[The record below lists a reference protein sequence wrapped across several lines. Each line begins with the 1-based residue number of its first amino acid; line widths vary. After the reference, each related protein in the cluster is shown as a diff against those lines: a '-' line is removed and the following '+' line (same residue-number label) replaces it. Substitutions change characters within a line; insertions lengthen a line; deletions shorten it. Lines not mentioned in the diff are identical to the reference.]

1 MPLYFFD
8 DGGFRGRECTGPLA
22 TGPWRR
28 SFLAVSIICQNF
40 KHQPL
45 KIRKFICFSLFET
58 VVYDPAKDKKEQDD
72 EKANGTKD
80 EEGNAK
86 DWNAEDLLEQH
97 VFYVHRRIPRIVCF
111 VL

>member
-1 MPLYFFD
+1 M
-8 DGGFRGRECTGPLA
+8 
-22 TGPWRR
+22 
-28 SFLAVSIICQNF
+28 
-40 KHQPL
+40 
-45 KIRKFICFSLFET
+45 
-58 VVYDPAKDKKEQDD
+58 VYDPAKDKKEQDD

-111 VL
+111 VLWYYGKENVQGANIFWVIFFMNAFC